1 MSILVRRYPDLA
13 IAFSRS
19 CRDARARAPA
29 LDRAENKKSAACGQ
43 RDGDDDAGEEAI
55 G

>member
-19 CRDARARAPA
+19 CRDARAPA